1 MKTALV
7 IDDDPIVLT
16 LLART
21 LEDAGWDVLKADAG
35 DTGVALAIEH
45 RPELIVTDLLMP
57 RFNGYQVCR
66 AIRSAQTYFPQ
77 PRIIVVSSSNYATD
91 RANSIDAGADDFLL
105 KPIKPVDLLHLLDI
119 EGGTTFLRRSDLMG
133 SKSAAPPD
141 TAFFRHAIGSP
152 PTVQFWGVRGSI
164 ATPGPSTL
172 KCGGNTTCVE
182 VRADGE
188 LIVFDAGTGIR
199 NLGRKLAGEFKS
211 QPIEVTV
218 LITHT
223 HWDHIQGFPF
233 FIPLYVPQNQIRIM
247 GYEGSRIGLQSVL
260 TSQMESP
267 FFPVSMQQLPGYLKV
282 QELKEMEF
290 NIGKVKVT
298 AAFMNHPGICVGYRL
313 ETSGGSIAFIP
324 DNEPHS
330 RLRMAP
336 VTDSTQSHEVLAY
349 AQKQDEKLIEFIRD
363 CDVVIMDSQYDG
375 VEYKSHIGWGH
386 TCVDDA
392 VALAVIANVKKLFL
406 FHHDPDH
413 DDAKVESME
422 EWARELAAIHGS
434 KLQVDAAREGVKVV
448 LNRATA

>member
-164 ATPGPSTL
+164 A
-172 KCGGNTTCVE
+172 
-182 VRADGE
+182 
-188 LIVFDAGTGIR
+188 
-199 NLGRKLAGEFKS
+199 
-211 QPIEVTV
+211 
-218 LITHT
+218 
-223 HWDHIQGFPF
+223 
-233 FIPLYVPQNQIRIM
+233 
-247 GYEGSRIGLQSVL
+247 
-260 TSQMESP
+260 
-267 FFPVSMQQLPGYLKV
+267 
-282 QELKEMEF
+282 
-290 NIGKVKVT
+290 
-298 AAFMNHPGICVGYRL
+298 
-313 ETSGGSIAFIP
+313 FIP

-434 KLQVDAAREGVKVV
+434 NLQVDAAREGVKVV

>member
-7 IDDDPIVLT
+7 IDDDPIVL
-16 LLART
+16 AVIACT
-21 LEDAGWDVLKADAG
+21 LEDAGWQVLKADEG

-45 RPELIVTDLLMP
+45 QPELIVTDLLMP

-66 AIRSAQTYFPQ
+66 AIRSAEGYFPQ
-77 PRIIVVSSSNYATD
+77 PRIIVVSSSNYAAD
-91 RANSIDAGADDFLL
+91 RTNSIEAGADDFLL
-105 KPIKPVDLLHLLDI
+105 KPIKPVELLHLLDI
-119 EGGTTFLRRSDLMG
+119 EGGTTFLRKSDLAG

-141 TAFFRHAIGSP
+141 TSFFRRTIGTP
-152 PTVQFWGVRGSI
+152 PTVRFWGVRGSI
-164 ATPGPSTL
+164 ATPGDSTL
-172 KCGGNTTCVE
+172 KYGGNTSCIE

-188 LIVFDAGTGIR
+188 LIVLDAGTGIR
-199 NLGRKLAGEFKS
+199 NLGRKLATEFKS
-211 QPIEVTV
+211 QPIEVSI
-218 LITHT
+218 LISHT

-233 FIPLYVPQNQIRIM
+233 FIPAYSPHNQIRIK
-247 GYEGSRIGLQSVL
+247 GYEGARVGLQSVL

-267 FFPVSMQQLPGYLKV
+267 YFPVSMQQMPGYLQV
-282 QELKEMEF
+282 EELKEMEF
-290 NIGKVKVT
+290 HIGRVKVT

-313 ETSGGSIAFIP
+313 ETSGGSIAFLP

-336 VTDSTQSHEVLAY
+336 VTDSAQSYEVLAY
-349 AQKQDEKLIEFIRD
+349 AQKQDEKLIEFIRG

-375 VEYKSHIGWGH
+375 VEYKSHLGWGH

-392 VALAVIANVKKLFL
+392 VALAVIAKVKKLFL

-422 EWARELAAIHGS
+422 AWARELAAIHGS
-434 KLQVDAAREGVKVV
+434 NLEVDAAREGVEVV
-448 LNRATA
+448 LRQSVT

>member
-91 RANSIDAGADDFLL
+91 RTNSIDAGADDFLL

-141 TAFFRHAIGSP
+141 TASFRHAIGSP

-211 QPIEVTV
+211 QPIEVTI

-434 KLQVDAAREGVKVV
+434 NLQVEAAREGVKVV

>member
-1 MKTALV
+1 VKTALV

-133 SKSAAPPD
+133 NKSAAPPD

-211 QPIEVTV
+211 QPIEVTI